1 MSEAESMIEPNAL
14 DESFII
20 SGLSSLSIGT
30 AEGPPKSSSQTR
42 KARLVL
48 LQPLANAKM
57 LQACRNPQSRRILK
71 NDCLFTSSN
80 ELLDIQPVSRAWRQA
95 IMNAPP
101 FSHLIFDL
109 TLPKETENCKDTFQK
124 VHWDTYIPEENSLGV
139 PLRDVMTLVR
149 TIATEM
155 KMRAKGD
162 GLWFDV
168 VYDEIEGSK
177 GIAPRAMAI
186 LKKQLIALSQPAPE
200 GKDGGKGELAGI
212 AGDGDTTQA
221 PEQFSSCHKSVQP
234 NKLVFFGKSGERHEI
249 YLPKGTIQKAIDL
262 LQEENWDELL
272 KFPPY
277 TDQGYKDW
285 D

>member
-1 MSEAESMIEPNAL
+1 MSEAESMIEPNVL
-14 DESFII
+14 DESFIT

-30 AEGPPKSSSQTR
+30 SEGPPKSSPQTR

-71 NDCLFTSSN
+71 NNCLFTSSN
-80 ELLDIQPVSRAWRQA
+80 ELLDIQPLSRAWRQA
-95 IMNAPP
+95 IMNVPP
-101 FSHLIFDL
+101 FSHLIFDI

-124 VHWDTYIPEENSLGV
+124 VHWDTFLPEESSLGV
-139 PLRDVMTLVR
+139 PLRDVTTLVR

-162 GLWFDV
+162 VWFDV

-177 GIAPRAMAI
+177 GIAPRAVAI
-186 LKKQLIALSQPAPE
+186 LKKQLIALSGQVPE
-200 GKDGGKGELAGI
+200 VKDGGKGKLDGT

-221 PEQFSSCHKSVQP
+221 PEQFSSCRKSVQP

-249 YLPKGTIQKAIDL
+249 YLPKGTIQKALDL

-277 TDQGYKDW
+277 SESNL
-285 D
+285 

>member
-1 MSEAESMIEPNAL
+1 MSEAESMIEPNVL
-14 DESFII
+14 DESFIT

-30 AEGPPKSSSQTR
+30 SEGPPKSSPQTR

-57 LQACRNPQSRRILK
+57 LQACRNPQSRRIFK
-71 NDCLFTSSN
+71 NNCLFTSGN
-80 ELLDIQPVSRAWRQA
+80 ELLDIQPLSRAWRQA
-95 IMNAPP
+95 LMNVPP

-124 VHWDTYIPEENSLGV
+124 LHWDTFMPEENGLGI
-139 PLRDVMTLVR
+139 PLRDVTTLVR

-162 GLWFDV
+162 AWFNV
-168 VYDEIEGSK
+168 VYDEVEGSR
-177 GIAPRAMAI
+177 GIAPRAMTI
-186 LKKQLIALSQPAPE
+186 LKKQLLALSQQVPE
-200 GKDGGKGELAGI
+200 VKDGEKGELDVTAD
-212 AGDGDTTQA
+212 DGNTTQA
-221 PEQFSSCHKSVQP
+221 PEQFSSCPKTVQP
-234 NKLVFFGKSGERHEI
+234 NKLVFFDKSGERHEI

-262 LQEENWDELL
+262 SQEENWDELL
-272 KFPPY
+272 KFPLY
-277 TDQGYKDW
+277 KDQGYKDC

>member
-1 MSEAESMIEPNAL
+1 MSEAESMIEPNVL
-14 DESFII
+14 DESFIT

-30 AEGPPKSSSQTR
+30 SEGPPKSSPQTR

-80 ELLDIQPVSRAWRQA
+80 ELLDIQPLSRAWRQA
-95 IMNAPP
+95 IMNVPP

-109 TLPKETENCKDTFQK
+109 ILPQETENCKDTFQK
-124 VHWDTYIPEENSLGV
+124 VHWDTFLPEENSLGV
-139 PLRDVMTLVR
+139 PLRDVTTLVR
-149 TIATEM
+149 TITTEM

-162 GLWFDV
+162 VWFDV

-186 LKKQLIALSQPAPE
+186 LKKQLIALSGQVPE
-200 GKDGGKGELAGI
+200 VKDGGKGELDGT

-221 PEQFSSCHKSVQP
+221 PEQLSSCPKSVQP
-234 NKLVFFGKSGERHEI
+234 NKLVFFDKSGERHEI
-249 YLPKGTIQKAIDL
+249 YLPKGTIQKALDL

-277 TDQGYKDW
+277 SESIL
-285 D
+285 